1 MVKFSYAVLPSN
13 NTNAIPAIAD
23 AVLINL
29 AERTSSDEES
39 NSRSISKKSKERNKH
54 TENKSSSSSAI
65 RKSGRATKTPLSSYE
80 NRFINK
86 KDPKPKP
93 PLETKKQPRRTSKKK
108 KTESVHCVDDGYD
121 DAVYS
126 LAEHSSL
133 GHSSAFNNTISES
146 SHRRS
151 YHPSSSVRE
160 NTSYKPI
167 ATSNQENI
175 NFSSTILPSSSSSSS
190 VMSKQVTSLMIPV
203 TL

>member
-1 MVKFSYAVLPSN
+1 M
-13 NTNAIPAIAD
+13 
-23 AVLINL
+23 L
-29 AERTSSDEES
+29 AETPEQEP
-39 NSRSISKKSKERNKH
+39 
-54 TENKSSSSSAI
+54 A
-65 RKSGRATKTPLSSYE
+65 RACRLL
-80 NRFINK
+80 
-86 KDPKPKP
+86 
-93 PLETKKQPRRTSKKK
+93 PLEPQVLEGPCVGVVD
-108 KTESVHCVDDGYD
+108 VHCVDDGYD

-133 GHSSAFNNTISES
+133 GHSSAFNNTMSES